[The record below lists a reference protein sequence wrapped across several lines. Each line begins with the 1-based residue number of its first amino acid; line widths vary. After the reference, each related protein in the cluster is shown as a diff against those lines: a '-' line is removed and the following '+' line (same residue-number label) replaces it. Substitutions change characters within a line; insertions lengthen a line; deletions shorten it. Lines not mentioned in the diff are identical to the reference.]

1 MSALSSKEKNPES
14 DKEGPLLQSE
24 SPDPTLIQ
32 AIVLKPE

>member
-1 MSALSSKEKNPES
+1 MASKSKEQES
-14 DKEGPLLQSE
+14 DNEGPLLQSE

>member
-1 MSALSSKEKNPES
+1 MASKLKEQKS